1 MPLRIAHYWVQV
13 DSRPMG
19 KQWVLQSLVLR
30 LHTKML
36 AQYWTI
42 ANQ

>member
-1 MPLRIAHYWVQV
+1 MPSRIAYYWVQV
-13 DSRPMG
+13 DSQAMG
-19 KQWVLQSLVLR
+19 EQWVLQSLVLHP
-30 LHTKML
+30 HTRML